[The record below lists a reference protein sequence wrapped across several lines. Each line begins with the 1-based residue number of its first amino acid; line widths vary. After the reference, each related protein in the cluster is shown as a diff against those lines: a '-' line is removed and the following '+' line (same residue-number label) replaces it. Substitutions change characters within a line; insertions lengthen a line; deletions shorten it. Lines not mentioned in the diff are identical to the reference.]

1 MSALLQQSQRAAR
14 LPPGHHRTTTMRKA
28 AAAASASPGTLLL
41 IEEPV
46 SCMAGIRDPVV
57 YAPDDV
63 SAGRA
68 GRRQLLLRRRG

>member
-1 MSALLQQSQRAAR
+1 
-14 LPPGHHRTTTMRKA
+14 MRKA